1 MEEAKAAVAAS
12 KKNKRKFELPSGKIL
27 LSDDLDK
34 KLQDFEKKINI
45 ENTMF
50 DINFLVMP
58 SLSTDINGII
68 KLMKLFLEYIKSNFE
83 KKYKLKIE
91 IKQKKTIKL
100 FPATTLYLYID
111 PVRETRSSVEPGLFE
126 KFYSFVAVKDKPIIS
141 IDIYNPRFL
150 EQPEKFKILKTLTVN
165 YFVSR
170 QDLYLPIL
178 TKEGFKIFNLFVY
191 NSTLLGTYPIN
202 KSRDK
207 KIMEFFTEEEA
218 YKTIEICN
226 KLFPEKSGYIFHQ
239 FLEHFNIEAY
249 NNLKPE
255 FNSFVLESLRKYL
268 NTFISVLGD
277 KIKEYGRIL
286 KVGGEAIR
294 HYFPESTFLIND
306 MDVNIILKN
315 STLQNRKNLFIK
327 NLICLYTIVKW
338 INDNKIIGTIKKTL
352 PIKFDTKDFVIEISS
367 EPNNLSI
374 KCEGYDSLYLTFA
387 LNVKISGPDGSY
399 SYAINIKPFDMHIS
413 TTNEPDILD
422 RYPESPFKIYTLKQ
436 DEFETDLKKSV
447 SALEK
452 SGDNFDDWLRTH
464 RRLAKGKLQQD
475 IYRLDL
481 LLGTMTLKEFE
492 TIYKVGT
499 VVEHSD
505 LDKVIKFTT
514 DIEKIFEFLWAY
526 NPRFTFTDILKYNLD
541 EFLSFNSKNK
551 SNICD
556 LYKKLRSTSELY
568 KNDSNFFINMI
579 NLITSLHELK
589 NNYKT
594 IFIKTISDEDK
605 EINIPETD
613 YSTEFSLFS
622 SDLVYL
628 KWYTT
633 DTEQHKLL
641 NAKLYRQEALT
652 FVEEI
657 VCYELFRIL
666 KKCTIKKNTIVYR
679 GIHSTYFMMKD
690 RDARGPETQNFFL
703 STSVTKFV
711 AEKFGKVNEIKVIK
725 PVNGI
730 YFTNLFK
737 QLSLLDVEED
747 ECLFPPGIQ
756 IQKNGDNYEIIGY
769 ENPNI
774 EEISISCN
782 TAFFQ
787 YLEYGEDVKPKTI
800 LQQIGAF
807 FTGFFTKSKD
817 ISSDKVV
824 QQVSTYMDDEDDQDY
839 DDEVMGETSSSSSSS
854 SAMAAMA
861 APADEKIKEILK
873 LIIQNYETLVDNDG
887 YIKFMK
893 DLTGDIKI
901 IINEFKNL
909 SPYLL
914 QDAKDTLFSILLKLS
929 KDREKEEVY
938 YGKYLNFGLPRY
950 ENVFKDC
957 MTEYINLC
965 SPNFDIQTELNE
977 TCTLLKDSFI
987 EKPGSTKIR
996 QLLNKFISV
1005 MNNHLMDKNIGE
1017 LPKKGGETLR
1027 YITEVED
1034 GGDAHTNDIDSEL
1047 WFYKLE
1053 ERNDTLKIIFPYVA
1067 GSVYRLAELIKKYN
1081 FKVKKEIILP
1091 DTDNCKI
1098 EISSFKDK
1106 KEDKKED
1113 DDDYEMEEKEYDKE
1127 YKKNELQFDNLK
1139 KIFKELKNYGFTF
1152 LDKEEFIMRLKHKY
1166 KTEYK
1171 DKHIKPYFETTTKF
1185 ILDELDDYIQGYTEK
1200 YPIYTKSQLF
1210 SNVKTLFLQSL
1221 KDTVPYHI
1229 SVRTNYVGAGCKKED
1244 KTPIQKKKDK
1254 DCVLVISIDINFRI
1268 TLKIPGKE
1276 DIYFYKK
1283 TSPYDFVFSKRGC
1296 LKGIEYDFRQ
1306 QDVYTENSNRKKK
1319 ELKGNSDLDDKFLDP
1334 CSKYI
1339 RQRGIFLPPLMS
1351 TTQEFLNIIKLLQDY
1366 DRIETNK
1373 HKKDLKRTRALLL
1386 KLKQKYKDENKEE
1399 EEEKKQYE
1407 IAKLTVLIESID
1419 YKKGLP
1425 TIYKGLKP
1433 VDEDGK
1439 AIIDYF
1445 TDLLKKPNL
1454 NIEITREKEKK
1465 LDMLPCD
1472 NQLCGEIPLHIFNI
1486 WQNYPEKKNSGDTH
1500 SLGIGEYLSRILDQN
1515 PPKAIFAYV

>member
-1 MEEAKAAVAAS
+1 
-12 KKNKRKFELPSGKIL
+12 
-27 LSDDLDK
+27 
-34 KLQDFEKKINI
+34 
-45 ENTMF
+45 
-50 DINFLVMP
+50 
-58 SLSTDINGII
+58 
-68 KLMKLFLEYIKSNFE
+68 
-83 KKYKLKIE
+83 
-91 IKQKKTIKL
+91 
-100 FPATTLYLYID
+100 
-111 PVRETRSSVEPGLFE
+111 
-126 KFYSFVAVKDKPIIS
+126 
-141 IDIYNPRFL
+141 
-150 EQPEKFKILKTLTVN
+150 
-165 YFVSR
+165 
-170 QDLYLPIL
+170 
-178 TKEGFKIFNLFVY
+178 
-191 NSTLLGTYPIN
+191 
-202 KSRDK
+202 
-207 KIMEFFTEEEA
+207 
-218 YKTIEICN
+218 
-226 KLFPEKSGYIFHQ
+226 
-239 FLEHFNIEAY
+239 
-249 NNLKPE
+249 
-255 FNSFVLESLRKYL
+255 
-268 NTFISVLGD
+268 
-277 KIKEYGRIL
+277 
-286 KVGGEAIR
+286 
-294 HYFPESTFLIND
+294 
-306 MDVNIILKN
+306 
-315 STLQNRKNLFIK
+315 
-327 NLICLYTIVKW
+327 
-338 INDNKIIGTIKKTL
+338 
-352 PIKFDTKDFVIEISS
+352 
-367 EPNNLSI
+367 
-374 KCEGYDSLYLTFA
+374 
-387 LNVKISGPDGSY
+387 
-399 SYAINIKPFDMHIS
+399 MHIS
-413 TTNEPDILD
+413 ATNEPDILD

-452 SGDNFDDWLRTH
+452 SGDNFDDLLRTH

-475 IYRLDL
+475 IYRLAL
-481 LLGTMTLKEFE
+481 LSRTMTLEEFE
-492 TIYKVGT
+492 KIYKVGT
-499 VVEHSD
+499 VVKHSD
-505 LDKVIKFTT
+505 LDKVIPFIT
-514 DIEKIFEFLWAY
+514 DIQKIFEFLWAY
-526 NPRFTFTDILKYNLD
+526 KPRITFTDILKYNLD

-556 LYKKLRSTSELY
+556 LYKKLSSTSQLY

-690 RDARGPETQNFFL
+690 RDARVPETQNFFL

-730 YFTNLFK
+730 YFTSLFK

-787 YLEYGEDVKPKTI
+787 YLEYGEDVKPKTF
-800 LQQIGAF
+800 LQQIGAL
-807 FTGFFTKSKD
+807 FTGLFTKSKD
-817 ISSDKVV
+817 TSSDKVV
-824 QQVSTYMDDEDDQDY
+824 HQVSTYMDDEDDQDY

-854 SAMAAMA
+854 SSSSAMAVPDKVMGETSLSSSSSSSSSAMAVPDKVMSETSSSSSSSSSAMAAMA
-861 APADEKIKEILK
+861 AGSADEKIKEILK
-873 LIIQNYETLVDNDG
+873 LIIQNYETLVDNNDG

-893 DLTGDIKI
+893 DLTGHIKI

-957 MTEYINLC
+957 MTQYINLC
-965 SPNFDIQTELNE
+965 SPKFDIETELNE

-987 EKPGSTKIR
+987 EKPSSTKIR

-1034 GGDAHTNDIDSEL
+1034 GGDVHTNDIDSEL

-1081 FKVKKEIILP
+1081 FKVNKEIILP

-1139 KIFKELKNYGFTF
+1139 KIFKELTNYGFTF
-1152 LDKEEFIMRLKHKY
+1152 LDKEDFLTRLKDKY

-1171 DKHIKPYFETTTKF
+1171 DKHIKPHFETTTKF
-1185 ILDELDDYIQGYTEK
+1185 ILDELYNYIQGYTEE
-1200 YPIYTKSQLF
+1200 YQIYTKSQLF

-1319 ELKGNSDLDDKFLDP
+1319 ELKGNPDLDDKFLDP

-1351 TTQEFLNIIKLLQDY
+1351 TIQEFLNIIKLLQDY
-1366 DRIETNK
+1366 DRILTNK
-1373 HKKDLKRTRALLL
+1373 HKKDLKRTKALLIKLL
-1386 KLKQKYKDENKEE
+1386 KKYEDENKDED
-1399 EEEKKQYE
+1399 EEKKQEE
-1407 IAKLTVLIESID
+1407 IDKLKVLIQSIE
-1419 YKKGLP
+1419 YEKGIP
-1425 TIYKGLKP
+1425 TIYPKEELR
-1433 VDEDGK
+1433 VDPK
-1439 AIIDYF
+1439 ATAIIDYF
-1445 TDLLKKPNL
+1445 DKLSKNAILD
-1454 NIEITREKEKK
+1454 IEITREKEKK

-1486 WQNYPEKKNSGDTH
+1486 WQNYPEKKNSKDTH